1 MASKCDC
8 EEYCDIRDTAQ
19 PEERLDELDLERSEQ
34 YTFTTHVNITAIIKR
49 MINLLKEE
57 YHELHSPYTVLLE
70 SFIVGP
76 ELLTNECSIC
86 VPSRKLR
93 L

>member
-1 MASKCDC
+1 MNLTWNDPNK
-8 EEYCDIRDTAQ
+8 IRLLPMSTL
-19 PEERLDELDLERSEQ
+19 P
-34 YTFTTHVNITAIIKR
+34 AIIKH
-49 MINLLKEE
+49 MIDLLKEE

-70 SFIVGP
+70 SFIVDP

-86 VPSRKLR
+86 VPSGKLR